1 MSPPPIDYNSPSST
15 IGDQE
20 TVIIVC
26 HAQLIFWLAAG
37 SIIMPSCP
45 APLVQL
51 RPVATHTPA
60 AADEGTVR
68 ECPIC
73 FEEITQ
79 NQEWLLLP
87 CKHGV
92 CVTCYQKLIQDQ
104 HQVTTCPLCRMPLLE
119 PVPKQTNASS
129 LATAPGTPTMSCPRS
144 VQHMPV
150 ITQAP
155 SNWFQIHMSLPMV
168 QPSASLPNQRDLQ
181 PAGCPPSSIV

>member
-1 MSPPPIDYNSPSST
+1 M
-15 IGDQE
+15 
-20 TVIIVC
+20 IVGFI
-26 HAQLIFWLAAG
+26 LVLLAIAGGVAMFAYICRVRQFALRSQYLQRTAAARRTG

-104 HQVTTCPLCRMPLLE
+104 HQAGSKRPVQIGGGSKSRDRSLHLAYLGRHLIYRQDVDRHPVLNARGAHQCAVQYLFHVTRPI
-119 PVPKQTNASS
+119 
-129 LATAPGTPTMSCPRS
+129 PGA
-144 VQHMPV
+144 Q
-150 ITQAP
+150 
-155 SNWFQIHMSLPMV
+155 
-168 QPSASLPNQRDLQ
+168 
-181 PAGCPPSSIV
+181 